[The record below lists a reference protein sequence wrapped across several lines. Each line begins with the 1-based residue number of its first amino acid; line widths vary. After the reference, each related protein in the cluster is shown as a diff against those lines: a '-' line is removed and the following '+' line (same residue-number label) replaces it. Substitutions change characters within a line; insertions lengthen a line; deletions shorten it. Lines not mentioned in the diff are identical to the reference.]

1 MYAIDPSSLAE
12 ETVQQQL
19 LHLAKDIMGY
29 PKPAATLAVPS
40 PRPPQG
46 APGGPQ
52 GGPPG
57 GPHGADSQEVEN
69 VRLQE
74 GGRAASEVWRGGSRG
89 SRELIA
95 RNAAARSREL
105 LQQKQQQQ
113 QQQQQQ
119 QHESAPVDE
128 VA

>member
-74 GGRAASEVWRGGSRG
+74 GGRSAEG
-89 SRELIA
+89 
-95 RNAAARSREL
+95 L
-105 LQQKQQQQ
+105 LLLLWCCSCSSICSSSGRWLLLP
-113 QQQQQQ
+113 
-119 QHESAPVDE
+119 HLLLLYLLLYLLLPSLVLTH
-128 VA
+128 